1 MVVQSKEM
9 PSRLTAVG
17 TKVLVA
23 VGIEEKSKEVNGE
36 VEKYFEF
43 EQLTFDSSFDT
54 AVIEAMAVKYELSLA
69 MKQAK
74 DLLDATE
81 FKFNADY
88 DQKDTPEWL
97 ELKAKRQEAR
107 EFIRNNA

>member
-9 PSRLTAVG
+9 PSRLTVVG

-23 VGIEEKSKEVNGE
+23 VGIEEKNKEVNGE

-43 EQLTFDSSFDT
+43 EQLTFDSSFDA

-69 MKQAK
+69 MKRAK
-74 DLLDATE
+74 DLLDTTE

-107 EFIRNNA
+107 VLIRSNS